1 MWRRITW
8 MYLTSSTACI
18 TVCQQLAQVE
28 QMVIGIWE
36 HISFS
41 AWAELTFSRWVSIKN
56 WIWFGIF
63 FISVTNV
70 QIVSSRISS
79 LEGKV
84 NRCNVSIAWT
94 HLIKMDFIHCSV
106 SVFVS
111 ITSTRSSLSE
121 WYTVVTMFL
130 TIWKSDMEFSCFGFI
145 FQHPQAEWLVST
157 FR

>member
-1 MWRRITW
+1 MTHN
-8 MYLTSSTACI
+8 LN
-18 TVCQQLAQVE
+18 VFNVE
-28 QMVIGIWE
+28 YYRMSAAGTGRANGNRYMRT
-36 HISFS
+36 HFFA

-56 WIWFGIF
+56 WNQFGNF
-63 FISVTNV
+63 FIFVTNV

-79 LEGKV
+79 TEGKV
-84 NRCNVSIAWT
+84 NRRNVSIAWT
-94 HLIKMDFIHCSV
+94 HLIKMDFIHCGV